1 MPYPFASSLGGFMSF
16 KGEFMTITGGFM
28 SVKGGFMTIT
38 GGFMSVKGGFK
49 IVKREFMTA
58 KGGFMTI
65 TGGFM
70 CVKGG
75 FKIVKFEFMT
85 IKGGFVTVKET
96 PVVGSAEHVIVNII
110 APTFYLRFGLSHTW
124 TGRRRADVYEH
135 TQKAPINKYDVRYV
149 QLHYLTIFTRSFINH
164 LLRF

>member
-1 MPYPFASSLGGFMSF
+1 MSGHFDEVDLHFNDSERRTVTSHYQAYHYWMPYPFASSLGGFMSF
-16 KGEFMTITGGFM
+16 KGE
-28 SVKGGFMTIT
+28 
-38 GGFMSVKGGFK
+38 
-49 IVKREFMTA
+49 
-58 KGGFMTI
+58 FMTI